1 MTGGS
6 NALGAPAAAGGK
18 LAAARGFV
26 RDVLAEMRKVTWPS
40 RDDVRKSTLAI
51 VAFVVALGVAI
62 GLLDYVLQ
70 LVFVK
75 LVARMF
81 G

>member
-1 MTGGS
+1 MTGGT
-6 NALGAPAAAGGK
+6 NALGAPSGAGRLSAVRAFG
-18 LAAARGFV
+18 
-26 RDVLAEMRKVTWPS
+26 RDVLAEMRKVTWPTT
-40 RDDVRKSTLAI
+40 DDVRKSTLAI

-62 GLLDYVLQ
+62 GLLDTVLQ
-70 LVFVK
+70 FVFVK